1 MRPLAPATD
10 ARAVGAMRRV
20 LAGVA
25 PDLVHTHMAK
35 AGTVTRTAARTLRHR
50 PALVHTFH
58 GHVLEGYFRPAVQ
71 RAFVEVERALARMT
85 DVLIAVSPQVRDDLL
100 DLRIGTPDRYRV
112 IPLGLDLDAH
122 RRVSA
127 PSGALRAQL
136 GLADDV
142 PLVGC
147 VGRLVPIK
155 DVPTLLDAIAAVPD
169 AHLAVV
175 GDGEL
180 RAELEARSTTLG
192 LERRVHFTGWW
203 HDVPSLMADLD
214 VVALSSRNEG
224 TPVALIEAGA
234 CARAVVATDV
244 GGVRSVVE
252 DGVTGLVVP
261 QQDPPALAG
270 AISALLAD
278 PARRAAMGAA
288 GRIASARFDQDRLVE
303 DIRALYDEVLTSRG
317 R

>member
-1 MRPLAPATD
+1 VRPLAPATD
-10 ARAVGAMRRV
+10 ARAVVALRRE
-20 LAGVA
+20 LARFR
-25 PDLVHTHMAK
+25 PDIVHTHMAK
-35 AGTVTRTAARTLRHR
+35 AGTLTRTAARTMRHR

-71 RAFVEVERALARMT
+71 RAFIEVERALARMT
-85 DVLIAVSPQVRDDLL
+85 DVLVAVSPHVRDDLL
-100 DLRIGTPDRYRV
+100 ELRIGRPEQYRV
-112 IPLGLDLDAH
+112 IPLGFDLDAH
-122 RRVSA
+122 RRVDA
-127 PSGALRAQL
+127 PSGELRARL
-136 GLADDV
+136 GLGPDV

-155 DVPTLLDAIAAVPD
+155 DVPTLLAAMVAVPD
-169 AHLAVV
+169 AHLALV

-180 RAELEARSTTLG
+180 RTELEARVESLG
-192 LERRVHFTGWW
+192 LDGRVHFTGWL
-203 HDVPSLMADLD
+203 HDIPSLMSDLD

-252 DGVTGLVVP
+252 DGVNGLVVP
-261 QQDPPALAG
+261 PADPAALG
-270 AISALLAD
+270 AAITHLLGD

-288 GRIASARFDQDRLVE
+288 GRRASARFDQDRLVS
-303 DIRALYDEVLTSRG
+303 DVRVLYADLLTSRA